1 MAFDKIKKESNNAVL
16 VLSMMAY
23 MDNRFINQKTF
34 LHCPDIDGEIEL
46 NEILELLCQYS
57 LVMRR
62 NHDYLEIH
70 SLIQKVIRF
79 HFQNN
84 RFVDGSNPRES
95 LTNILTSISSSVDSH
110 DICYN
115 DNENLWFV
123 HFIKLMEIIDGPDFD
138 LLRKFDVMLLT
149 NIANRRYDRTAL
161 FGICNR
167 FIPFLLDKF
176 NRTKIFNDFLFLI
189 DVHRMVLTFL
199 IIDDSFVER
208 MIQLEQNFSKKLA
221 IEHRSIF
228 LWKIEL
234 SNFFH
239 NSKNLQRS
247 KAIRSELFKQ
257 LVNEKGFEDVKLGL
271 CSFLSPLDEETLL
284 KQINEDHLESL
295 SSKLKYFSTRYLQY
309 LMNRNFDE
317 SEKWLTKFEQGC
329 RKNDF
334 SYYEPHLVLRKS
346 WLLYWK
352 SQFNEAL
359 VLLEELDE
367 WKRVSIGEFY
377 FFKSLLLL
385 KLHKYNEADLYSI
398 IESI

>member
-1 MAFDKIKKESNNAVL
+1 
-16 VLSMMAY
+16 
-23 MDNRFINQKTF
+23 
-34 LHCPDIDGEIEL
+34 
-46 NEILELLCQYS
+46 
-57 LVMRR
+57 
-62 NHDYLEIH
+62 
-70 SLIQKVIRF
+70 
-79 HFQNN
+79 
-84 RFVDGSNPRES
+84 
-95 LTNILTSISSSVDSH
+95 
-110 DICYN
+110 
-115 DNENLWFV
+115 
-123 HFIKLMEIIDGPDFD
+123 
-138 LLRKFDVMLLT
+138 
-149 NIANRRYDRTAL
+149 
-161 FGICNR
+161 
-167 FIPFLLDKF
+167 
-176 NRTKIFNDFLFLI
+176 
-189 DVHRMVLTFL
+189 MVLTIL

-208 MIQLEQNFSKKLA
+208 MIQLEQNFSKKFA

-239 NSKNLQRS
+239 NNKNLQRS

-271 CSFLSPLDEETLL
+271 CSFLSSLDEETLL

-295 SSKLKYFSTRYLQY
+295 SSKFKYFSTRYLQY

-317 SEKWLTKFEQGC
+317 SEKWLTKFEQEC

-385 KLHKYNEADLYSI
+385 KLHKYNEAESVFNYRIDLDLLQYLSLSFI
-398 IESI
+398 KFMKHDLPGAKELLESWKIDNDINNIFNYVCLYEMKWCDLKLELEHGLVLPFDLEINYQKLIFDYLNAFFNLQG